1 MQIKLYGKIKK
12 GATIIEGSPGFGLV
26 GTIATEYLIDHLN
39 AKQVGNL
46 WSEKL
51 PAIVAVHGGEIIE
64 PFAIFYDE
72 KRNIVILRSIATVAG
87 LEWELADSA
96 LKLFKKIE
104 AKELICVE
112 GVGGME
118 KVSEPKVYHLSAN
131 KEQKRKLEAIGLKQL
146 NEGIIIGS
154 AASFLS
160 KVKEALLIFAESYS
174 ELPDSRAAAKI
185 IEVLDKYLGLDVDY
199 KPLIEKADKFER
211 KVRELLSKSAMV
223 KKDQDGKEGES
234 YFG

>member
-1 MQIKLYGKIKK
+1 MQIVLREKIKK

-26 GTIATEYLIDHLN
+26 GTIATEYLIDHLK

-46 WSEKL
+46 WSDKV
-51 PAIVAVHGGEIIE
+51 PAIIAVHEGEIIE

-72 KRNIVILRSIATVAG
+72 KNNIVILRSIATVEG

-96 LKLFKKIE
+96 LKLFKDID
-104 AKELICVE
+104 ANELICIE
-112 GVGGME
+112 GIGGLE
-118 KVSEPKVYHLSAN
+118 KVGEPRAYHLSAN
-131 KEQKRKLEAIGLKQL
+131 ERQKRKLDAIGVKQL
-146 NEGIIIGS
+146 NEGIIVGS
-154 AASFLS
+154 AASLLS
-160 KVKEALLIFAESYS
+160 KVKEAVFIFAESYS

-185 IEVLDKYLGLDVDY
+185 VEVLDHYLGLKVDY

-211 KVRELLSKSAMV
+211 KVKELLFKSTMV
-223 KKDQDGKEGES
+223 RKTREKKEGS

>member
-1 MQIKLYGKIKK
+1 MKIILNEKIKK

-26 GTIATEYLIDHLN
+26 GTIATEYLIDHLG
-39 AKQVGNL
+39 ARQVGNL
-46 WSEKL
+46 WSNKI

-72 KRNIVILRSIATVAG
+72 KRNIVILRSIATVSG

-96 LKLFKKIE
+96 LKLFKDID
-104 AKELICVE
+104 AKELICIE
-112 GVGGME
+112 GVGGVE
-118 KVSEPKVYHLSAN
+118 KEGEAKAYYLSAN
-131 KEQKRKLEAIGLKQL
+131 EKQKTKLEAIGLKQL

-154 AASFLS
+154 AASLLS
-160 KVKEALLIFAESYS
+160 KVKEAVFIFAESYS

-185 IEVLDKYLGLDVDY
+185 VEVLDRYLGLEVDY

-211 KVRELLSKSAMV
+211 KVKELLLKGMTTRKAQT
-223 KKDQDGKEGES
+223 KKETES